1 MNIINRIKA
10 LKVGETLA
18 IDKISIS
25 DLMELRFPQ
34 NYEQRMISRY
44 EPIHP
49 IEAYKIIAQLN
60 KPVETIMWN
69 WQHPYAQNTISK
81 TLPADTLVR
90 VTMVSRL
97 GDIGITEQLD
107 ATNGHDARI
116 QCQNIKNISIECIKP
131 CQY

>member
-1 MNIINRIKA
+1 MTTINQIKA

-25 DLMELRFPQ
+25 DLMELRFPE
-34 NYEQRMISRY
+34 NYEQRIINRY

-49 IEAYKIIAQLN
+49 IEAYKIIGTLN

-69 WQHPYAQNTISK
+69 WEHPYAKNTTTK
-81 TLPADTLVR
+81 TLPVGTHVR
-90 VTMVSRL
+90 VIMVSRL
-97 GDIGITEQLD
+97 GDIGITERLE
-107 ATNGHDARI
+107 ATNGYDARI
-116 QCQNIKNISIECIKP
+116 QCQNINNIVIECIKP